1 MKSDRLAQ
9 VSRIYHDALA
19 RDAGERAAYL
29 REACAGDD
37 GLRGEVQALL
47 DQPASARGIPGGRRQ
62 WRWPRS

>member
-1 MKSDRLAQ
+1 MTSDRLAQ

-29 REACAGDD
+29 RDACAGDD
-37 GLRGEVQALL
+37 GLRGRCKRCWT
-47 DQPASARGIPGGRRQ
+47 SRRPLRDSWRRRP